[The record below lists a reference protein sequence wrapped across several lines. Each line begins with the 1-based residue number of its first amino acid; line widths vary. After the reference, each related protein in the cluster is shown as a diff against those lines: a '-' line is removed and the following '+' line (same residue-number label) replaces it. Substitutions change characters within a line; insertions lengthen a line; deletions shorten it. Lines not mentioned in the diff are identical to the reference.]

1 MELSAY
7 VVANPKKLHAAKVK
21 QEVEEFLKE
30 KGIEVTLGGKLLV
43 TIGGDGTILHNNR
56 HFDKDIFAI
65 GSASS
70 FLCQAKLEDWK
81 EKLGKILGGYKVQ
94 KRMMLAS
101 ELDGKRLP
109 DALNEVCARNKEHRI
124 LMLGLDVGQ
133 KHHEFRADGV
143 MFATPTGSR
152 AYCYSCGGEELSAD
166 AKSYEAVAI
175 APFRREFA
183 PTIVPASVKCRLVV
197 ESECD
202 ADVVID
208 GQEVFPLKQK
218 SVVKVWVSGKYA
230 KFVIV

>member
-1 MELSAY
+1 MALSAY
-7 VVANPKKLHAAKVK
+7 VVANPKKPAVAKVK
-21 QEVEEFLKE
+21 EEVEKFLAERKV
-30 KGIEVTLGGKLLV
+30 GISSEGKLLV

-65 GSASS
+65 GSKSS
-70 FLCQAKLEDWK
+70 FLCQARLENWR
-81 EKLGKILGGYKVQ
+81 EKLGKILSGYKVQ

-124 LMLGLDVGQ
+124 LVLGLEIG
-133 KHHEFRADGV
+133 KKWHEFRADGV
-143 MFATPTGSR
+143 MFATPTGSP
-152 AYCYSCGGEELSAD
+152 AYCYSCGGKELAAD
-166 AKSYEAVAI
+166 ANEYQAVAI
-175 APFRREFA
+175 APFRREFE
-183 PTIVPASVKCRLVV
+183 PVVVPAEVKCRLIV

-218 SVVKVWVSGKYA
+218 SVVKVWVSDKKA